1 MNIKTE
7 KRLFEENFAVQLQKW
22 DRKITEIKSQTKL
35 VSPLNLLEFERQVDL
50 LDAKFDLAREKLSKL
65 TMIDDGAWDE
75 LKASIDGISNEIEN
89 AIDSA
94 MAKIE

>member
-1 MNIKTE
+1 MNIKMG
-7 KRLFEENFAVQLQKW
+7 KRLFEEKFAVQLQKW
-22 DRKITEIKSQTKL
+22 DRQIVEIKSQTKL

-65 TMIDDGAWDE
+65 TMTDDGAWDE